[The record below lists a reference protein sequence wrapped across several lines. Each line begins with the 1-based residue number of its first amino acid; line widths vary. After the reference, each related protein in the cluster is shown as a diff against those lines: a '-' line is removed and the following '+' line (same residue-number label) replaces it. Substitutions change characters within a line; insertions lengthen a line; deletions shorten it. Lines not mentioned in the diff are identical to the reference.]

1 MNTPSLSSVT
11 LQTLK
16 NYRVA
21 AEQTVA
27 AYRSGSHRL
36 VAGVNRALVDGVYP
50 RTAQLAP
57 QATERMDEVR
67 GNVSKYVVKGI
78 DLVAERTEQAIEAGS
93 ATVTEQ
99 VKRVAALAAGV
110 ENETVA
116 SGLEVAARLTM
127 PGAKVALAVSGKIAE
142 GANALADA
150 AGVRPARKVV
160 RKAVRKATAG
170 AKRQAAATKRR
181 TAPLERKARTAVKTA
196 GRRATKVAKAIE
208 AEVAKAPRRARA
220 AKKSIVAAATS

>member
-150 AGVRPARKVV
+150 AGVRPARK
-160 RKAVRKATAG
+160 AVRKATAG
-170 AKRQAAATKRR
+170 AKRQATATKRR

>member
-1 MNTPSLSSVT
+1 MSTTSLSSVT

-21 AEQTVA
+21 ATQTVA
-27 AYRSGSHRL
+27 AYRLGSRRL

-67 GNVSKYVVKGI
+67 GNVSGYVVKGI

-93 ATVTEQ
+93 ATFAEQ

-116 SGLEVAARLTM
+116 SGLEMAARLTM
-127 PGAKVALAVSGKIAE
+127 PGAKVALAVSGKIAD
-142 GANALADA
+142 GAHALADA
-150 AGVRPARKVV
+150 AGARAA
-160 RKAVRKATAG
+160 RKAVRKTAAG

-181 TAPLERKARTAVKTA
+181 ATPIERKARAAVKTA
-196 GRRATKVAKAIE
+196 SRRATKVAQAVE

>member
-1 MNTPSLSSVT
+1 MSTPTLSSVT

-27 AYRSGSHRL
+27 AYRWGGHRL

-67 GNVSKYVVKGI
+67 GSVSKYVVKGI

-93 ATVTEQ
+93 ATVAEQ

-150 AGVRPARKVV
+150 AGVRTARKVV
-160 RKAVRKATAG
+160 RKAAAG
-170 AKRQAAATKRR
+170 AKRQVAATQRR
-181 TAPLERKARTAVKTA
+181 AAPLERKARAAVKTA
-196 GRRATKVAKAIE
+196 GRRVTKVAAAIE

>member
-150 AGVRPARKVV
+150 AGVRPARK
-160 RKAVRKATAG
+160 AVRKATAG